1 MRVRSL
7 RSGSCGR
14 SRGGRRRRGRGG
26 RFWKGAETPCRGC
39 RGGLLLRGRAG
50 LPSCCCDP
58 NATAL
63 QQRRETGPCVPGGP
77 AARALPFACGVSE
90 AGGAPGRVKCCFSK
104 HFLLEI
110 LAQVLPSAVKLC
122 EITRHLA
129 LCAFSQKL
137 RPPLAGAP
145 LRGQCKGLCYRRQRQ
160 GPGWLTS
167 CRRRPRP
174 GKGRLGGMTALRRS
188 RHLAFLQLV

>member
-26 RFWKGAETPCRGC
+26 RFWKGAETPC

-77 AARALPFACGVSE
+77 AARALPFASGVSE

-104 HFLLEI
+104 HYF
-110 LAQVLPSAVKLC
+110 
-122 EITRHLA
+122 
-129 LCAFSQKL
+129 
-137 RPPLAGAP
+137 AGD
-145 LRGQCKGLCYRRQRQ
+145 
-160 GPGWLTS
+160 
-167 CRRRPRP
+167 PRP
-174 GKGRLGGMTALRRS
+174 GLAVRCEAL
-188 RHLAFLQLV
+188 